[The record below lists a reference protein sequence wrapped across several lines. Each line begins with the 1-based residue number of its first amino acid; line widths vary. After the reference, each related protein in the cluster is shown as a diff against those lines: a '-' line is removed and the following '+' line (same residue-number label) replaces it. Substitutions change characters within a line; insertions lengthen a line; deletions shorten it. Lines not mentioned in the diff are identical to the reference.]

1 MNQSPFLRPALKTW
15 WSLIWRYGVIFMVLE
30 TLRHLVMQVLPP
42 AEGRA
47 ALMQQLFMTSWLI
60 VQAVAPQIAAVYLLL
75 RSGIIRVPEGI
86 TGQSDNK
93 GG

>member
-1 MNQSPFLRPALKTW
+1 MNQSPFLRPALKIW
-15 WSLIWRYGVIFMVLE
+15 WSLIWRYALIFMVLE
-30 TLRHLVMQVLPP
+30 ALRHLVMQALPP

-60 VQAVAPQIAAVYLLL
+60 VQTVAPQIAAVYLLL
-75 RSGIIRVPEGI
+75 RNGIIRVREGM
-86 TGQSDNK
+86 TGQGNNK